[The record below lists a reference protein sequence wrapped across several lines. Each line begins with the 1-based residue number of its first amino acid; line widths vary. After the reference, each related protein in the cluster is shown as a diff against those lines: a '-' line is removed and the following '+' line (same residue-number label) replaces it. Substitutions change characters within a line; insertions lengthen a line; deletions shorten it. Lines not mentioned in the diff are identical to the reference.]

1 MAPANRDSAPETAA
15 PTGAAATGP
24 AALVPGKSAFDDR
37 AAFRAAVLQ
46 VLRSARESLL
56 LVDRDFSGW
65 PIESVEGEAALRE
78 ALRAGVQLRLL
89 VLDPE
94 WLARHGARFAR
105 LRRTYGDRIECRAVP
120 ESLRVSDS
128 LLVADRR
135 HAVRRVP
142 PESMRGWVLAEMP
155 AEAAAAAE
163 RPEAAWEESEPCLP
177 ATTLGL

>member
-1 MAPANRDSAPETAA
+1 MAPVDRDPAPETS
-15 PTGAAATGP
+15 PPP
-24 AALVPGKSAFDDR
+24 AAGATAPLAPGKSAFDDR

-46 VLRSARESLL
+46 VLRAARESLL
-56 LVDRDFSGW
+56 LVDRDFSDW
-65 PIESVEGEAALRE
+65 PIESADGEAALRE
-78 ALRAGVQLRLL
+78 ALRAGVRLRLL

-105 LRRTYGDRIECRAVP
+105 LRRVYGDRIECRTVP
-120 ESLRVSDS
+120 GSLRMSDS
-128 LLVADRR
+128 LVVSDRR

-142 PESMRGWVLAEMP
+142 PDAMRGWVLAEMP

-163 RPEAAWEESEPCLP
+163 RPEAVWEESEPCLP